1 MRNIFLASAAAATA
15 LAGLGVSAPAF
26 AQSGSYG
33 GSCRNTQ
40 SANGVLT
47 AECADGQ
54 GRYHMSSIPF
64 GQCRGDIGNNN
75 GMLTCNGATATGGA
89 LVATDNNRSRNNNNG
104 NVAGAA
110 AAGVVAGAVLGG
122 ALSGNRNEA
131 PPPLYQQGYNYPTY
145 GQPRYGDP
153 RYDPRYAPGGYG
165 YGRPTNQFIP
175 IAERAQWLDQRINR
189 GIQEGTLDRG
199 EVRSLRDQ
207 LRSLE
212 DRENRYRR
220 QGMQGWMMADLD
232 KRFDQLASR
241 IQYERTDGDNR
252 DNRYNRDSRDSR
264 DYRDN
269 RYGR

>member
-15 LAGLGVSAPAF
+15 LAGLGFNAPAF

-64 GQCRGDIGNNN
+64 NQCRGDIGNNN
-75 GMLTCNGATATGGA
+75 GMLTCNGATGTGGQI
-89 LVATDNNRSRNNNNG
+89 VGGGDNRGRNNNNG

-110 AAGVVAGAVLGG
+110 AAGVVAGAILGG
-122 ALSGNRNEA
+122 ALAGDRNQA
-131 PPPLYQQGYNYPTY
+131 PRPLYQQGYNYPTY
-145 GQPRYGDP
+145 GQPQYGDP
-153 RYDPRYAPGGYG
+153 RYDPRYAQGGYG

-175 IAERAQWLDQRINR
+175 IAQRAQWLDQRINK

-232 KRFDQLASR
+232 KRFDQVASR
-241 IQYERTDGDNR
+241 IQYERTDGDHPK
-252 DNRYNRDSRDSR
+252 
-264 DYRDN
+264 YRDN
-269 RYGR
+269 RNYRDNNGNRYGR